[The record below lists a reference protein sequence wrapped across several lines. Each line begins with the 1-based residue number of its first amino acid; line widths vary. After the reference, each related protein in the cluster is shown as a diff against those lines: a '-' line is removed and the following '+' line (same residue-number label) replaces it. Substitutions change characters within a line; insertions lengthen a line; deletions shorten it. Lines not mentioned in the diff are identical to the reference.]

1 MSFAPFR
8 TRHRLRAALRPTGEG
23 WDDYW
28 RDEVIAAALEAGVA
42 CAPVLVAGAFELYIA
57 REKARLKLEV
67 ERVKAAH
74 RAIERE
80 SGEE

>member
-1 MSFAPFR
+1 MSFAPFKVGEVR
-8 TRHRLRAALRPTGEG
+8 RSALRVRPSGEG

-28 RDEVIAAALEAGVA
+28 RDEVIAAGLEAAVA
-42 CAPVLVAGAFELYIA
+42 CAPVIVAGAFELYIA

-74 RAIERE
+74 RAIEAE
-80 SGEE
+80 GE